1 MGFSPG
7 PGVILVSEKD
17 DGGNDVGE
25 VRDKFSI
32 EICKPEEQA
41 DTLDR

>member
-1 MGFSPG
+1 MIFA
-7 PGVILVSEKD
+7 SEKNV
-17 DGGNDVGE
+17 GGNDVGE

-32 EICKPEEQA
+32 EICESEERA